1 MKFCSLGSGSKG
13 NCMYVTD
20 GETSILV
27 DAGLPISVLKERLL
41 TAGIALDSITAI
53 LFTHDHSDHY
63 QGARGLARSCPA
75 AAFYAND
82 GTAEG
87 IERALSRASFQWR
100 IFESTTPFEIGSMTI
115 TPFPVPHNAAD
126 PVGFTIE
133 STGRKLGLATDLGC
147 ALPAMRKTL
156 ADCHAL
162 ILESNYD
169 YYMLMASERPWS
181 VRCRIDGIRG
191 HLSNDAAAEFIQSMH
206 PSNLKSLHLAHIS
219 YHCNTIY
226 NAHRRMSLALAEC
239 GLGEITLS
247 CFRQNE
253 PSCMYEV

>member
-1 MKFCSLGSGSKG
+1 MKFCALGSGSKG
-13 NCMYVTD
+13 NCIYVSD

-27 DAGLPISVLKERLL
+27 DAGLPFSILKERLL
-41 TAGIALDSITAI
+41 MAGIALDSITAI

-63 QGARGLARSCPA
+63 QVARGLARSCPA
-75 AAFYAND
+75 ASLYANED
-82 GTAEG
+82 TAEA
-87 IERALSRASFQWR
+87 IDRALSRASFQWR
-100 IFESTTPFEIGSMTI
+100 IFESTTPFEVGSMTI

-133 STGRKLGLATDLGC
+133 CMGRKLGLATDLGC
-147 ALPAMRKTL
+147 AVPAMRRRL

-169 YYMLMASERPWS
+169 YGMLMASKRPWS

-219 YHCNTIY
+219 DQCNTVY
-226 NAHRRMSLALAEC
+226 YAHHRMSLALAEC
-239 GLGEITLS
+239 GLEDIKLT
-247 CFRQNE
+247 CFFQNE